1 MSPTKSAFDS
11 PLKQRPRR
19 PSFASPTKS
28 SLARNYPGLL
38 PGPRPERP
46 SSSGLDKSN
55 TNERADLLARGKEAR
70 AFVMGEKDAQS
81 IARPKPATNGEKTQA
96 SASAL
101 QPRVIKP
108 QETTPRARRTARPSM
123 LDNVS
128 EEEAELPMTPSQRT
142 VEEQDTPRRGAL
154 YSSPSKR
161 PPRLRDSVKPSPL
174 KEKAPSVQQDR
185 SEIPLDELV
194 ENRAPIRKSEKVE
207 RPPPDPELEE
217 RKREKKRLARELKDL
232 KDQVSRCTE
241 EIVKIQEQSSAQ
253 SLQPEAKEDL
263 IAFINKIARP
273 DVKEDE
279 EQTSVVSNLLCSF
292 LPFSARLIP
301 LPKSKQAQQKPVAS
315 HRPLDLDDPLPYLEM
330 FTDFKIST
338 QPSLPRG
345 RVFADSNRV
354 HQKHVIDIIGPQSL
368 LTTTISII
376 IDTLTNKV
384 VDLTVLRLPSWAER
398 ELGIFVRT
406 RAQERDLGNACWAIG
421 SFWTIANKR
430 AEFWHRCETSFAHLI
445 PGKTSKDTENQ
456 MQAGAGKTIA
466 RKVMVRHLG
475 RDILTLENQHVILKI
490 RWTITFDWTGEAE
503 SEVRVEPSVPQVCKF
518 YASTQKR

>member
-70 AFVMGEKDAQS
+70 AFVMGEKDTQS

-108 QETTPRARRTARPSM
+108 QETTPRARRAARPSM

-128 EEEAELPMTPSQRT
+128 EEEAELPRTPSQRT

-301 LPKSKQAQQKPVAS
+301 LPKSK
-315 HRPLDLDDPLPYLEM
+315 M

-445 PGKTSKDTENQ
+445 PGKTSKDTDSQ
-456 MQAGAGKTIA
+456 KGHGPPSRA
-466 RKVMVRHLG
+466 RHIDPGESACHTKDTMDDH
-475 RDILTLENQHVILKI
+475 I
-490 RWTITFDWTGEAE
+490 RLDRRGGVGSPRRTE
-503 SEVRVEPSVPQVCKF
+503 C
-518 YASTQKR
+518 ASSL